1 MELEKEWIETAVK
14 LASKSSKEKA
24 STKRQKLFAN
34 SYKKLL
40 DRICIKD
47 EPAVLDLGCGLG
59 EINGVLKNQ
68 GLFVVNID
76 ISLSSLRIAKL
87 FYPQS
92 NFLCADLSNIPFK
105 KNTFDIITAMSSL
118 EFCFDKAHI
127 LRLAKEKLKDN
138 GRMYIE
144 VRNNDFIV
152 YGLLKHFAPFYKKK
166 VFIKD
171 YPAKGF
177 QDLEYDEWIGLF
189 RGSGLNVEKTFASV
203 RPWNFGPLETRIKNL
218 IIMIAKYLVPLK
230 YHYMIGFVLKK
241 YESKSLSRIALI
253 IRGRGGLFIS
263 TFIK

>member
-14 LASKSSKEKA
+14 LAGKSSKEKA

-105 KNTFDIITAMSSL
+105 KKTFDLITAISSL
-118 EFCFDKAHI
+118 EFCFDKARI
-127 LRLAKEKLKDN
+127 LRVVKEKLRDN
-138 GRMYIE
+138 GRLYIE

-152 YGLLKHFAPFYKKK
+152 YRLMMPLFSYYKKRFLLKTIPQKIFK
-166 VFIKD
+166 I
-171 YPAKGF
+171 
-177 QDLEYDEWIGLF
+177 
-189 RGSGLNVEKTFASV
+189 
-203 RPWNFGPLETRIKNL
+203 
-218 IIMIAKYLVPLK
+218 
-230 YHYMIGFVLKK
+230 
-241 YESKSLSRIALI
+241 
-253 IRGRGGLFIS
+253 
-263 TFIK
+263 

>member
-1 MELEKEWIETAVK
+1 MELEKEWTETAVK
-14 LASKSSKEKA
+14 LADKSSQEKA

-47 EPAVLDLGCGLG
+47 VQAVLDLGCGLG
-59 EINGVLKNQ
+59 EMNGVLKNQ
-68 GLFVVNID
+68 EVFVVNID

-105 KNTFDIITAMSSL
+105 KKTFDLITAISSL
-118 EFCFDKAHI
+118 EFCFDKARI
-127 LRLAKEKLKDN
+127 LRVVKEKLRDN
-138 GRMYIE
+138 GRLYIE

-152 YGLLKHFAPFYKKK
+152 YRLMRPLFSYYKIKF
-166 VFIKD
+166 FIKD

-177 QDLEYDEWIGLF
+177 RDLGYDEWVDLF
-189 RGSGLNVEKTFASV
+189 RNSGLSVKKTYASV
-203 RPWNFGPLETRIKNL
+203 RPWNYGSLETRIKNF
-218 IIMIAKYLVPLK
+218 IIMITRYLVPLK

-241 YESKSLSRIALI
+241 YQSKS
-253 IRGRGGLFIS
+253 
-263 TFIK
+263 

>member
-1 MELEKEWIETAVK
+1 VDLNKEWIKTAIVFYDQK
-14 LASKSSKEKA
+14 ARQNSPQTLLLFKMAYGTLKKRINIKSGS
-24 STKRQKLFAN
+24 
-34 SYKKLL
+34 
-40 DRICIKD
+40 II
-47 EPAVLDLGCGLG
+47 LDLGCGCGQITGALSSTEVTIIG
-59 EINGVLKNQ
+59 
-68 GLFVVNID
+68 ID
-76 ISLSSLRIAKL
+76 ISKNSIKQAKS

-241 YESKSLSRIALI
+241 YESKS
-253 IRGRGGLFIS
+253 
-263 TFIK
+263 

>member
-14 LASKSSKEKA
+14 LAGKSSKEKA

-47 EPAVLDLGCGLG
+47 VQAVLDIGCGLG

-68 GLFVVNID
+68 ELFVVNID

-105 KNTFDIITAMSSL
+105 KKTFDLITAISSL
-118 EFCFDKAHI
+118 EFCFDKARI
-127 LRLAKEKLKDN
+127 LRVVKEKLRDN
-138 GRMYIE
+138 GRLYIE

-152 YGLLKHFAPFYKKK
+152 YRLMRPFFSYYKIKF
-166 VFIKD
+166 FIKD

-177 QDLEYDEWIGLF
+177 RDLGYDEWVDLF
-189 RGSGLNVEKTFASV
+189 RNSGLSVKKTYASV
-203 RPWNFGPLETRIKNL
+203 RPWNYGSLETRIKNF
-218 IIMIAKYLVPLK
+218 IIMITRYLVPLK

-241 YESKSLSRIALI
+241 YQSKS
-253 IRGRGGLFIS
+253 
-263 TFIK
+263 

>member
-14 LASKSSKEKA
+14 LAGKSSKEKA

-47 EPAVLDLGCGLG
+47 VQAVLDLGCGLG

-68 GLFVVNID
+68 ELFVVNID

-105 KNTFDIITAMSSL
+105 KKTFDLITAISSL
-118 EFCFDKAHI
+118 EFCFDKARI
-127 LRLAKEKLKDN
+127 LRVVKEKLRDN
-138 GRMYIE
+138 GRLYIE

-152 YGLLKHFAPFYKKK
+152 YRLMRPLFSYYKIKF
-166 VFIKD
+166 FIKD

-177 QDLEYDEWIGLF
+177 RDLGYDEWVDLF
-189 RGSGLNVEKTFASV
+189 RNSGLSVKKTYASV
-203 RPWNFGPLETRIKNL
+203 RPWNYGSLETRIKNF
-218 IIMIAKYLVPLK
+218 IIMITRYLVPLK

-241 YESKSLSRIALI
+241 YQSKS
-253 IRGRGGLFIS
+253 
-263 TFIK
+263 

>member
-1 MELEKEWIETAVK
+1 MPYDAQMDLNNEWIKTAIVFYD
-14 LASKSSKEKA
+14 SKVCYNPP
-24 STKRQKLFAN
+24 QKLLLF
-34 SYKKLL
+34 KKAYRTLKK
-40 DRICIKD
+40 RINIKSGTII
-47 EPAVLDLGCGLG
+47 LDLGCGCGQITGALSPSEVTIIG
-59 EINGVLKNQ
+59 
-68 GLFVVNID
+68 ID
-76 ISLSSLRIAKL
+76 ISKNSIKQAKS

-241 YESKSLSRIALI
+241 YESKS
-253 IRGRGGLFIS
+253 
-263 TFIK
+263 

>member
-1 MELEKEWIETAVK
+1 VELEKEWTETAVK
-14 LASKSSKEKA
+14 LADKSSKEKA

-68 GLFVVNID
+68 EMFVVNID

-105 KNTFDIITAMSSL
+105 KKTFDLITAISSL
-118 EFCFDKAHI
+118 EFCFDKARI
-127 LRLAKEKLKDN
+127 LRVVKEKLRDN
-138 GRMYIE
+138 GRLYIE

-152 YGLLKHFAPFYKKK
+152 YRLMMPLFSYYKKK
-166 VFIKD
+166 FFIKD

-177 QDLEYDEWIGLF
+177 RDLGYDEWVSLF
-189 RGSGLNVEKTFASV
+189 RDSGLRVEKTYASV
-203 RPWNFGPLETRIKNL
+203 RPWNCGPFETRIKNL
-218 IIMIAKYLVPLK
+218 IIMITKYLVPLK
-230 YHYMIGFVLKK
+230 FHYTIGFVLKK
-241 YESKSLSRIALI
+241 INQKVNQELL
-253 IRGRGGLFIS
+253 
-263 TFIK
+263 